1 MGDSTTDSR
10 DMSIG
15 IFPSAEADFM
25 PLSRSKK
32 GQLYRKHILT
42 KGSLRHP
49 ATKQNVDVN
58 DDFFA
63 SLVDNF
69 NAHVCDIV
77 QVPLAGPS
85 NEHTED
91 PTRNIGEVVGLEMT
105 GDKLYAV
112 IDARDANYADKL
124 GQTLLGASA
133 MIHPNY
139 EDAKSGKKVG
149 PTLLHVCVTNRPYI
163 TELDDYELIA
173 ATADNTEDAVMYTPE
188 EDDAMTREQLI
199 EALKTEHGIDVTELQ
214 ASAEMALSRESEQTT
229 LTEKLYEIISE
240 VPLELSGGDDQTEI
254 VLAAVQEIVSEN
266 LTLSAQMEELEIARR
281 ESEIDALVAEGRIL
295 PAQRD
300 AFLELSASN
309 PDLFS
314 KMVPEEPLVKLSDE
328 QGTSFTD
335 SKGESF
341 EDDVVA
347 EIQRYTASDG
357 PAAQAGY
364 IG

>member
-1 MGDSTTDSR
+1 MVATMADSTN
-10 DMSIG
+10 MSIG

-49 ATKQNVDVN
+49 ATKQAVSI
-58 DDFFA
+58 DDEFFS

-69 NAHVCDIV
+69 NNKVCDIV
-77 QVPLAGPS
+77 QVPLAGPG

-91 PTRNIGEVVGLEMT
+91 PTRNIGEVVSLEMS

-112 IDARDANYADKL
+112 IDARDQAYADKL

-139 EDAKSGKKVG
+139 EDAKTGQKVG

-163 TELDDYELIA
+163 TELDEYELIA

-188 EDDAMTREQLI
+188 EDDAMTREELI
-199 EALKTEHGIDVTELQ
+199 EALKSEHGIDVTELQ
-214 ASAEMALSRESEQTT
+214 ASAEMALSRQADEKT
-229 LTEKLYEIISE
+229 LVDSLFEIVSE
-240 VPLELSGGDDQTEI
+240 VPMELSGADQTQVVI
-254 VLAAVQEIVSEN
+254 AAVQEVVSEN
-266 LTLSAQMEELEIARR
+266 LTLSARLEELEEQRR
-281 ESEIDALVAEGRIL
+281 EQHVDALIGEGRIF
-295 PAQRD
+295 PAQRE
-300 AFLELSASN
+300 AFIELSASN
-309 PDLFS
+309 PDLFD
-314 KMVPEEPLVKLSDE
+314 KMVPEEPLITLSGE
-328 QGTSFTD
+328 QGTGFTD
-335 SKGESF
+335 SQGSGF
-341 EDDVVA
+341 EDDVEA
-347 EIQRYTASDG
+347 EIKRYTASDG
-357 PAAQAGY
+357 PAVQAGY